1 VQADEQDGGG
11 VNQPA
16 AATRRSAEPATLR
29 AVRTT
34 TVDPGQHRPPDLL
47 AAVEKLRDQVLT
59 LALNLEVTGVDQARQ
74 QRDGLIRQLDDYLL
88 PRLRRMDAPLLTV
101 IGGSTG
107 AGKSTLTNSLIR
119 REVSRSGVLRPTTR
133 SPVLVHHPFDS
144 GAFLSQRILPGL
156 ARVTSEGP
164 EPAQP
169 IDVNAP
175 RVTALRLVPDE
186 RMSPGLALID
196 APDIDS
202 IVDTNRELAIQL
214 LGAAD
219 LWLFVTT
226 AARYADAVPWTML
239 RQAVDQGASVAVVLD
254 RVPEDSMQEI
264 RVHFATM
271 LRDRGL
277 ASSPVF
283 TIPETELVGGFLP
296 QPVVA
301 PLFEWLTK
309 LARDH
314 SSRGVVVR
322 RTLGGIVTSL
332 NTRVQQ
338 LAGAAEQ
345 QTAADSALR
354 AELRDVFAVGRA
366 SVEREL
372 GDGTLLRGEVLGRW
386 QELVGAG
393 EFFRNVESAVGRVR
407 ERLSAVVTGAESP
420 IDDLAE
426 ALRIGVAAMVEAHVQ
441 ACMEQTTQRW
451 RSTAAGAHLLQGRPD
466 LDEPAGDFGGR
477 LIRAV
482 DEWRDSVLDL
492 VQLEAQDR
500 RAAGRSLPFGVEGTA
515 VILMLVAVSQAA
527 PRSAGPGVATGTAEV
542 AERLLDAAFGAQGV
556 RSLAATVHADLSERV
571 MGLLD
576 AERTRLENLLNA
588 AGVHVRSAETLRA
601 GVKAVEEAQ

>member
-1 VQADEQDGGG
+1 MQVDGEK
-11 VNQPA
+11 
-16 AATRRSAEPATLR
+16 AEPVSETKVAAQAVPEPSLR
-29 AVRTT
+29 AVQTSTAAPAGR
-34 TVDPGQHRPPDLL
+34 RPPDLL
-47 AAVEKLRDQVLT
+47 AAVERLRDQVLT
-59 LALNLEVTGVDQARQ
+59 LALNLEAQGVSDARR
-74 QRDGLIRQLDDYLL
+74 QRDGLIRQFDDYLL
-88 PRLRRMDAPLLTV
+88 PRLRRMDAPLLAV

-169 IDVNAP
+169 IDVHAP

-202 IVDTNRELAIQL
+202 IVDTNRELAVQL

-219 LWLFVTT
+219 LWVFVTT

-239 RQAVDQGASVAVVLD
+239 RQAVDQGASVALVLD
-254 RVPEDSMQEI
+254 RVPVESMQEI

-296 QPVVA
+296 EPVVI

-332 NTRVQQ
+332 NIRVQQ
-338 LAGAAEQ
+338 LASAAEQ
-345 QTAADSALR
+345 QTAADSGLR
-354 AELRDVFAVGRA
+354 AELRDVFAGGRA
-366 SVEREL
+366 TVEREL
-372 GDGTLLRGEVLGRW
+372 GDGTLLHGEVLLRW

-393 EFFRNVESAVGRVR
+393 EFFRNVESAAGRVR
-407 ERLSAVVTGAESP
+407 ERLAAVVNGAESP
-420 IDDLAE
+420 IDDLNA
-426 ALRIGVAAMVEAHVQ
+426 ALRVGVASMVESHVQ
-441 ACMEQTTQRW
+441 ACLEQTTQRW
-451 RSTAAGAHLLQGRPD
+451 RSKPAGVTLLQGRPD
-466 LDEPAGDFGGR
+466 LDQPATDFRIR
-477 LIRAV
+477 LDRTV
-482 DEWRDSVLDL
+482 DEWCEAVLDL

-500 RAAGRSLPFGVEGTA
+500 RAAGRTLPFGVEGTGL
-515 VILMLVAVSQAA
+515 ILMLVAVSQAA

-542 AERLLDAAFGAQGV
+542 AERLLDAAFGEQQV
-556 RSLAATVHADLSERV
+556 RSLATTVHADLSERV
-571 MGLLD
+571 MRLLD

-588 AGVHVRSAETLRA
+588 AGVHVRSAEMLRV

>member
-1 VQADEQDGGG
+1 VQADGEGVAS
-11 VNQPA
+11 VNQPSTA
-16 AATRRSAEPATLR
+16 NAGSGDPVTLR
-29 AVRTT
+29 AVQTT
-34 TVDPGQHRPPDLL
+34 TVNPSQRRPADLL
-47 AAVEKLRDQVLT
+47 GAVEKLRDQVLT
-59 LALNLEVTGVDQARQ
+59 LSLNLEVPGVDDARR
-74 QRDGLIRQLDDYLL
+74 QRDGLLRQFDDYLL
-88 PRLRRMDAPLLTV
+88 PRLRRMDAPLLAV

-107 AGKSTLTNSLIR
+107 AGKSTLTNSLVR

-169 IDVNAP
+169 IDVHAP

-202 IVDTNRELAIQL
+202 VVDTNRELAIQL

-219 LWLFVTT
+219 LWVFVTT
-226 AARYADAVPWTML
+226 AARYADAVPWTLL

-254 RVPEDSMQEI
+254 RVPEESMQEI

-283 TIPETELVGGFLP
+283 TIPESELTDGFLP
-296 QPVVA
+296 TAVVT

-332 NTRVQQ
+332 NARVQV

-354 AELRDVFAVGRA
+354 AELRDVFAGGRA

-372 GDGTLLRGEVLGRW
+372 GDGTVLRGEVLGRW

-407 ERLSAVVTGAESP
+407 DRLAAVVNGAESP
-420 IDDLAE
+420 IHHLAE
-426 ALRIGVAAMVEAHVQ
+426 ALRVGVAAMVEAHVQ

-451 RSTAAGAHLLQGRPD
+451 RSTGAGSRLLRGRPD
-466 LDEPAGDFGGR
+466 LDEPAADFGDR
-477 LIRAV
+477 LARTV

-500 RAAGRSLPFGVEGTA
+500 RAAGRTLPFGVEGTA

-542 AERLLDAAFGAQGV
+542 AERLLDAAFGEQAV

-576 AERTRLENLLNA
+576 AERARLENLLNA

>member
-1 VQADEQDGGG
+1 VNGEGAESMPEARPQPQAASDQ
-11 VNQPA
+11 V
-16 AATRRSAEPATLR
+16 TLR

-34 TVDPGQHRPPDLL
+34 TVEPGGRGPADLL
-47 AAVEKLRDQVLT
+47 GAVEKLRDQVGT
-59 LALNLEVTGVDQARQ
+59 LALNLEVPAVAEART
-74 QRDGLIRQLDDYLL
+74 QRDGLLRQFDDYLL
-88 PRLRRMDAPLLTV
+88 PRLRRMDAPLLAV

-202 IVDTNRELAIQL
+202 VVDTNRELAVQL

-219 LWLFVTT
+219 LWVFVTT

-239 RQAVDQGASVAVVLD
+239 RQAVDQGASVAIVLD
-254 RVPEDSMQEI
+254 RVPTESLQEI

-283 TIPETELVGGFLP
+283 TIPESELDADGFLP
-296 QPVVA
+296 QQVVQ
-301 PLFEWLTK
+301 PLFDWLTK

-332 NTRVQQ
+332 NDRVQTM
-338 LAGAAEQ
+338 ATAAEQ

-354 AELRDVFAVGRA
+354 AELRDVFAGGRSA
-366 SVEREL
+366 VEREL
-372 GDGTLLRGEVLGRW
+372 GDGTLLRGDVLVRW
-386 QELVGAG
+386 QELVGGG
-393 EFFRNVESAVGRVR
+393 EFFKNVETAAGRVR
-407 ERLSAVVTGAESP
+407 DRLNAAVNGEQTP
-420 IDDLAE
+420 IDDLAA
-426 ALRIGVAAMVEAHVQ
+426 ALRTGVAAMVESHVQ
-441 ACMEQTTQRW
+441 ACMAQTTQRW
-451 RSTAAGAHLLQGRPD
+451 RATTAGTGLLDGRQD
-466 LDEPAGDFGGR
+466 LDRPATDFGDR
-477 LIRAV
+477 LARAV
-482 DEWRDSVLDL
+482 DEWRESVLDL
-492 VQLEAQDR
+492 VQIEAQGR
-500 RAAGRSLPFGVEGTA
+500 KAAAGRQLAFGVEGTG

-527 PRSAGPGVATGTAEV
+527 ARSAGPGVATGTAEV
-542 AERLLDAAFGAQGV
+542 AERLLDASFGEQTV
-556 RSLAATVHADLSERV
+556 RSLATSVHADLSERV
-571 MGLLD
+571 MQLLD
-576 AERTRLENLLNA
+576 VERTRLENLLNA
-588 AGVHVRSAETLRA
+588 AGVHVRSAEMLRA

>member
-1 VQADEQDGGG
+1 MSGEG
-11 VNQPA
+11 
-16 AATRRSAEPATLR
+16 AEPVTGAGSQARTAPEQVTLR
-29 AVRTT
+29 AVQTT
-34 TVDPGQHRPPDLL
+34 TATADKRRPADLL
-47 AAVEKLRDQVLT
+47 GTVEKLRDQVST
-59 LALNLEVTGVDQARQ
+59 LALTLEVPGVAEARR
-74 QRDGLIRQLDDYLL
+74 QRDGLLRQFDDYLL
-88 PRLRRMDAPLLTV
+88 PRLRRMDAPLLAV

-169 IDVNAP
+169 IDLNAP

-202 IVDTNRELAIQL
+202 VVDTNRDLAVQL

-219 LWLFVTT
+219 LWVFVTT

-239 RQAVDQGASVAVVLD
+239 RQAVEQGASVALVLD
-254 RVPEDSMQEI
+254 RVPEESLQEI

-283 TIPETELVGGFLP
+283 TVPETELDDEGFLP
-296 QPVVA
+296 PQVIQ
-301 PLFEWLTK
+301 PLFDWLTK

-332 NTRVQQ
+332 NARVQT
-338 LAGAAEQ
+338 LADAAEQ

-354 AELRDVFAVGRA
+354 AELRDVFAGGRA
-366 SVEREL
+366 AVEREL
-372 GDGTLLRGEVLGRW
+372 GDGTLLRGEVLVRW
-386 QELVGAG
+386 QELVGGG
-393 EFFRNVESAVGRVR
+393 EFFKNVETAAGRVR
-407 ERLSAVVTGAESP
+407 DRLNSAVNGEHSP
-420 IDDLAE
+420 IDDLSE
-426 ALRIGVAAMVEAHVQ
+426 SLRTGVAAMVESHVQ

-451 RSTAAGAHLLQGRPD
+451 RATDAGGSLLSGRAD
-466 LDEPAGDFGGR
+466 LDEPAADFGSR
-477 LIRAV
+477 LSAAV
-482 DEWRDSVLDL
+482 DEWRESVLDL

-500 RAAGRSLPFGVEGTA
+500 KAAGRQLAFGVEGTG

-527 PRSAGPGVATGTAEV
+527 PRTGGPGVATGTAEV
-542 AERLLDAAFGAQGV
+542 AGRLLDASFGEQAV
-556 RSLAATVHADLSERV
+556 RSLATSVHADLSERV
-571 MGLLD
+571 MRLLD
-576 AERTRLENLLNA
+576 AERARLENLLNA
-588 AGVHVRSAETLRA
+588 AGVHVRSPEMLRA